1 MQKELDKSK
10 TEKIKI
16 ILAVCIIF
24 LMCAGSAFAVWQI
37 QQKNSPAEK
46 SQEAQNLEGKI
57 SELNRKMDELSRA
70 INDAKEQVEVESSV
84 VVSTKT
90 QKVAGASTDG
100 NSLSNVGAMVNINSA
115 SADQLDT
122 LEGIGSAYAQRI
134 IEYREASGGFK
145 SIEEI
150 MNVKGIGEKTFE
162 KIKNRIT
169 I

>member
-1 MQKELDKSK
+1 MQNKIDNPKAER
-10 TEKIKI
+10 IKI
-16 ILAVCIIF
+16 ILSFCIIF
-24 LMCAGSAFAVWQI
+24 LICVGSAFAVWQI
-37 QQKNSPAEK
+37 QSKNSPAQK

-57 SELNRKMDELSRA
+57 SELNRKMDELSQA
-70 INDAKEQVEVESSV
+70 INDAKQQVEVESSV

-90 QKVAGASTDG
+90 QRVAGASTDG
-100 NSLSNVGAMVNINSA
+100 SSSSDITGMININSA
-115 SADQLDT
+115 SANQLDT

-134 IEYREASGGFK
+134 IEYRQANGGFK